1 MLDLDDVLLDPD
13 VATRR
18 RVLGWVDAAV
28 LVPVYD
34 DPDRGLVLVLTER
47 RGDLRRHAG
56 EIAFPGGRRD
66 PGEALRE
73 TALREAHEEIGLLP
87 RDVRVAGALAPVGT
101 IGTGYRVYPFVGVL
115 DAPPAWRPEEGEVA
129 RVLEMSL
136 LDLRSARSWAPLLT
150 KGVPF
155 PTVSY
160 HVDGHLVWGATARL
174 VHQLL
179 RRLGPLLGPL

>member
-1 MLDLDDVLLDPD
+1 MPRLDDVLLDPEA
-13 VATRR
+13 ATRR
-18 RVLGWVDAAV
+18 RVLGWIDAAV

-47 RGDLRRHAG
+47 QGDMRRHAG

-66 PGEALRE
+66 PGEGLVD
-73 TALREAHEEIGLLP
+73 TALREAHEEIGLHP
-87 RDVRVAGALAPVGT
+87 QRVRLAGALAPVGT

-115 DAPPAWRPEEGEVA
+115 EEPPTWRPEQGEVA
-129 RVLEMSL
+129 RVLEMSVA
-136 LDLRSARSWAPLLT
+136 DLRAARSWAPLLN

-174 VHQLL
+174 VRQLL
-179 RRLGPLLGPL
+179 RRLDPLHDDG